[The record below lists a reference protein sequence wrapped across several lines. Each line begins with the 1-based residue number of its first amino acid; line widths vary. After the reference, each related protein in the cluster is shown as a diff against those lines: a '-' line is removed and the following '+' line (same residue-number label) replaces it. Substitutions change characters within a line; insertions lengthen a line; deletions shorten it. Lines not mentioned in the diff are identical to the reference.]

1 MEWKPA
7 MKRCVIFCAGG
18 CEGAELLPGDFVIAA
33 DGGLHHC
40 RRLGIQPDEILGDF
54 DSLGSIPE
62 GASVFPVEKDD
73 TDAMLAVKRGLS
85 LGFREFL
92 FYGSLDGPRLDHTV
106 ANFQMLMYL
115 ADHDAHGTLAGIGQK
130 VTLLRNGSLRFPTG
144 MRGSISVFA
153 MGGGESPDI
162 DIRSDLNSWSGD
174 EIPTEADLTE
184 GAQNLKRLG
193 NKVDIIITHE
203 PPMKIKGF
211 LRLKDK
217 EPVRVTGLNTYFEE
231 LGAACEYKH
240 WFFGSM
246 HIDKFISSS
255 HIAVFQHIINA
266 ETCEIAK

>member
-1 MEWKPA
+1 MLRETPTEITSDSHLPRSKTEKGRYA
-7 MKRCVIFCAGG
+7 LHLRRFRIHLGRLEERREAAQKIGKLKYNVCFIDGTHENFERLRSYEVSEFKGG
-18 CEGAELLPGDFVIAA
+18 KV
-33 DGGLHHC
+33 HHITGNLYHLM
-40 RRLGIQPDEILGDF
+40 RGQTYDF
-54 DSLGSIPE
+54 DG
-62 GASVFPVEKDD
+62 V
-73 TDAMLAVKRGLS
+73 
-85 LGFREFL
+85 
-92 FYGSLDGPRLDHTV
+92 
-106 ANFQMLMYL
+106 
-115 ADHDAHGTLAGIGQK
+115 
-130 VTLLRNGSLRFPTG
+130 
-144 MRGSISVFA
+144 SVFA

-174 EIPTEADLTE
+174 EIPTEAELTE

>member
-1 MEWKPA
+1 
-7 MKRCVIFCAGG
+7 
-18 CEGAELLPGDFVIAA
+18 
-33 DGGLHHC
+33 
-40 RRLGIQPDEILGDF
+40 
-54 DSLGSIPE
+54 
-62 GASVFPVEKDD
+62 
-73 TDAMLAVKRGLS
+73 
-85 LGFREFL
+85 
-92 FYGSLDGPRLDHTV
+92 
-106 ANFQMLMYL
+106 
-115 ADHDAHGTLAGIGQK
+115 
-130 VTLLRNGSLRFPTG
+130 
-144 MRGSISVFA
+144 

-174 EIPTEADLTE
+174 EIPTEAELTE

-211 LRLKDK
+211 LKLKDK
-217 EPVRVTGLNTYFEE
+217 ESVRVTGLNTYFEE

>member
-1 MEWKPA
+1 MLYVTGDTHGDYERFTSSALK
-7 MKRCVIFCAGG
+7 KLKKGDTLFIC
-18 CEGAELLPGDFVIAA
+18 GDFGFIW
-33 DGGLHHC
+33 DGSKNEEKMLKKIGNHHITGNLYHLM
-40 RRLGIQPDEILGDF
+40 RGQTYDF
-54 DSLGSIPE
+54 DG
-62 GASVFPVEKDD
+62 V
-73 TDAMLAVKRGLS
+73 
-85 LGFREFL
+85 
-92 FYGSLDGPRLDHTV
+92 
-106 ANFQMLMYL
+106 
-115 ADHDAHGTLAGIGQK
+115 
-130 VTLLRNGSLRFPTG
+130 
-144 MRGSISVFA
+144 SVFA

-174 EIPTEADLTE
+174 EIPTEAELTE
-184 GAQNLKRLG
+184 GAQNLKKLG

>member
-1 MEWKPA
+1 M
-7 MKRCVIFCAGG
+7 MK
-18 CEGAELLPGDFVIAA
+18 
-33 DGGLHHC
+33 
-40 RRLGIQPDEILGDF
+40 
-54 DSLGSIPE
+54 
-62 GASVFPVEKDD
+62 
-73 TDAMLAVKRGLS
+73 
-85 LGFREFL
+85 
-92 FYGSLDGPRLDHTV
+92 
-106 ANFQMLMYL
+106 
-115 ADHDAHGTLAGIGQK
+115 
-130 VTLLRNGSLRFPTG
+130 
-144 MRGSISVFA
+144 SISTWKQ
-153 MGGGESPDI
+153 E
-162 DIRSDLNSWSGD
+162 
-174 EIPTEADLTE
+174 LTE
-184 GAQNLKRLG
+184 GAQNLKKLG